1 MCEQDIEPKENGQG
15 KCLGCWR
22 GEFKGM
28 GLKKQYLLL
37 RLKHTGVD
45 RKDCLVGKRIL
56 HLEADRSGYR
66 SRLCPFVF
74 ITFH

>member
-1 MCEQDIEPKENGQG
+1 
-15 KCLGCWR
+15 
-22 GEFKGM
+22 M
-28 GLKKQYLLL
+28 GLRKQYLLL

-45 RKDCLVGKRIL
+45 RKECFVGKRVL

-66 SRLCPFVF
+66 SQLCPFAF